1 MKFARLLLAF
11 TVPLLAAAAKISWN
25 IRTIAGGNSVGDN
38 APAISAALGDA
49 QGVAVDAAG
58 NIYLADAADHRV
70 RRITP
75 DGTISTVAGNGFSG
89 SGETQLFNPY
99 GVAVDANGN
108 LYIADLGN
116 NRVCRLAAGGNLATL
131 TNEADQWRSPRNIAI
146 DSKGNI
152 YVSEFTGHRV
162 RQIAPDGTVILI
174 AGSGS
179 SGFSGDNGPA
189 GAARLSFPA
198 GLAFDPAGNLY
209 IADSGNHCIRKVAS
223 GTISTVLGTGEAGA
237 DTPAQL
243 NLPTSVA
250 FDTGGNMYVADSGN
264 SRVRELTTG
273 GVISTLGISGR
284 DLAIDAAGN
293 LYLAAGPHAV
303 ELTTAGVAL
312 VIAGDGSW
320 SFRGDGGPAS
330 EARLNAPAGIAA
342 AHPGEIYIADRGNRR
357 IRKVDSLGAIRT
369 VAELSSPG
377 YLGFDSGDNLHIT
390 DTENHRLWRL
400 DQTGAL
406 LPEAGTGE
414 AGYSGD
420 GSAAASAM
428 LQAPTGLAVDAGN
441 AVFFSDTGNH
451 RVRMIDPS
459 GRVRTVAGNGAAG
472 YEGDGGPAA
481 SARLNAPTGLA
492 RGASGELYIADTG
505 NHCIRKVDSAG
516 QITTIADGLNSPAGL
531 AVDPRGSLI
540 VADTGSNRILMI
552 GTDGAIDT
560 IAGDGGAGFG
570 GDGGPA
576 ASARLNAPM
585 GLAVDLSG
593 NILVADT
600 GNNRIRELSPAPE
613 AVQEQRT
620 LAVLN
625 SASLLPGAIAPGEI
639 VAIFGVGIGPQSA
652 ASGALRNGV
661 LENTV
666 GETQVLFDGHPA
678 ALYYA
683 QASQINAQVPY
694 EVSGAAEVEIVYRGV
709 SMGRITAPVAGAAPG
724 IFTSGAGAGQAVA
737 VNQDG
742 SLNSG
747 VNPAPAHSIVTF
759 YATGAG
765 RTAPESANGAP
776 ARAPYG
782 LPLQP
787 VTVTIGGYPADV
799 LYAGSAPGL
808 VGVMQVNARVPG
820 GFAPAGGVPLVLR
833 VGDVSSQAGVIISIT
848 R

>member
-1 MKFARLLLAF
+1 MKFACLALAL

-25 IRTIAGGNSVGDN
+25 IQTIAGGNSVGDDG
-38 APAISAALGDA
+38 PAISAALGDA

-75 DGTISTVAGNGFSG
+75 EGTISTVAGNGSAG

-116 NRVCRLAAGGNLATL
+116 NRVCRLAAGGNVSSI
-131 TNEADQWRSPRNIAI
+131 TNDADQWRSPRNIAI
-146 DSKGNI
+146 DSERNI

-162 RQIAPDGTVILI
+162 RRITPDGIVTLI
-174 AGSGS
+174 AGAGS
-179 SGFSGDNGPA
+179 PGFSGDNGPA
-189 GAARLSFPA
+189 SAARLSFPA
-198 GLAFDPAGNLY
+198 GLAFDRAGNLY
-209 IADSGNHCIRKVAS
+209 IADSGNHRIRKVAS

-250 FDTGGNMYVADSGN
+250 FDINGNMFVADTGN
-264 SRVRELTTG
+264 SRVRELTPG
-273 GVISTLGISGR
+273 GVISTLEVSGR

-293 LYLAAGPHAV
+293 LYLAAGAHVV
-303 ELTTAGVAL
+303 ELTTAGVVL

-320 SFRGDGGPAS
+320 LFRGDGGPAR
-330 EARLNAPAGIAA
+330 EARLNTPVGVAAGR
-342 AHPGEIYIADRGNRR
+342 PGEIYIADRGNRR
-357 IRKVDSLGAIRT
+357 IRGVDGLGAIRT

-390 DTENHRLWRL
+390 DAENHRLWRL
-400 DQTGAL
+400 DQTGVL
-406 LPEAGTGE
+406 LTEAGTGE

-420 GSAAASAM
+420 GSAAVSAM
-428 LQAPTGLAVDAGN
+428 LQAPTGVAVGADG

-451 RVRMIDPS
+451 RVRVIGPS
-459 GRVRTVAGNGAAG
+459 GRIRTVAGNGAAG

-492 RGASGELYIADTG
+492 RGASGDLYIADTG

-531 AVDPRGSLI
+531 AVDAQGSLL

-552 GTDGAIDT
+552 GTDGATGT
-560 IAGDGGAGFG
+560 IAGDGSAGFG

-600 GNNRIRELSPAPE
+600 GNNRIRELSPAPDVVE
-613 AVQEQRT
+613 DQQTFAV
-620 LAVLN
+620 VN

-639 VAIFGVGIGPQSA
+639 VAIFGAGIGPQSA
-652 ASGALRNGV
+652 ASGALRDGV

-694 EVSGAAEVEIVYRGV
+694 EVSGAAEVEIFYQGV
-709 SMGRITAPVAGAAPG
+709 SMGRITVPVAGAAPA
-724 IFTSGAGAGQAVA
+724 IFTSGAGKGQAVA

-742 SLNSG
+742 TLNTG
-747 VNPAPAHSIVTF
+747 DNPAPAKSIVTF

-765 RTAPESANGAP
+765 RTTPESADGAP
-776 ARAPYG
+776 ATAPYG

-808 VGVMQVNARVPG
+808 VGLTQINARVPG

-833 VGDVSSQAGVIISIT
+833 VGNTSSQAGVILSIT